1 MPLVVRVVNK
11 KSKARDDGDDNTDST
26 SSGGQEP
33 WKFPQLVTKLKNH
46 FKHVQFRSDLQR
58 RAVEAVLASDR
69 DIYVSMPT
77 GSGKS
82 LIYQLPAVLHDR
94 KFAVVFCPLIAL
106 IQDQL
111 GHLAKL
117 NIRGESINS
126 KITTT
131 ERKRILD
138 DLKTTNP
145 ATKLLYITPELAATP
160 NFRTHLENFHRNG
173 KISYFVVD
181 EAHCVSEWGHDFR
194 TDYLRLGELR
204 TLFRDV
210 PWVALTATAAPKVAT
225 DILKQLNLIRPLT
238 FKNPCF
244 RSNLHYDVQFKEL
257 LDEPFDHLVEFCVE
271 SLGEDWESEKP
282 GDRGCGIIY
291 CRTREMTEDIAT
303 ILTRRGLKA
312 KPYHGG
318 LKGADRDKIQGEW
331 MNGVTPVI
339 VATISFGMGVDKA
352 SVRFIAHWS
361 MSQSVPAYYQ
371 ESGRGGRDGK
381 KAFCRLY
388 HSKGERDALTFLLSK
403 EAGELR
409 AKGKEKE
416 EQAKSLLDSF
426 SAMVKY
432 CEGSTSCRHSYFAG
446 YFGDEEKL
454 VDGCGAMCDHCVDPK
469 GLEVAVQAFSF
480 QNQGIKND
488 TKNVEETEAIKN
500 YVPGST
506 FSAPVNETRSNFGG
520 FTKASQLVVEPKREE
535 HEDNTSK
542 NKRVTAKSNGSELL
556 APPHP
561 VNILNVSLNSSSIFN
576 DSLDIH
582 AVEYDYPTATPT
594 PPQRKFSFSLKQ
606 DSTIGQKKLSD
617 FFNREYGEEDKKKVE
632 LDKKKAEEDII
643 EILDS
648 SGEEEKFSKRNV
660 NSPTAGCT
668 DNSGDPEKV
677 IDIYMDCGDDDL
689 EPKPVPAP
697 VPPPEQTG
705 FKSAKEMLFSFSS
718 SKKSYSSG
726 DISKGGERGS
736 SSSIGR
742 KRGRDEG
749 SGGGG
754 EIKKKLARE
763 YSSQSSR
770 GGNGSKNSSSSKD
783 KPGKQRLISD
793 LFGSHNNKALSPS
806 VPAAPVPSSA
816 QHPKKSSSESGS
828 NSGANNKSTTSTT
841 STSSSVSKNTFSPH
855 KSPQKPPSSSLRS
868 GKIRGNKDHTPSP
881 AKVKA
886 ATADSTEIGK
896 TEMGELIVNCLMPF
910 YRAGKFPNTGGGK
923 DAFKILARDMTHQAC
938 EKKLKDREHVEKFVV
953 NYFKKIDQQG
963 AGGGGSSSSAH
974 PVRHDDEVVKIPQ

>member
-1 MPLVVRVVNK
+1 M
-11 KSKARDDGDDNTDST
+11 
-26 SSGGQEP
+26 E
-33 WKFPQLVTKLKNH
+33 
-46 FKHVQFRSDLQR
+46 
-58 RAVEAVLASDR
+58 LAC
-69 DIYVSMPT
+69 
-77 GSGKS
+77 
-82 LIYQLPAVLHDR
+82 
-94 KFAVVFCPLIAL
+94 FAF
-106 IQDQL
+106 
-111 GHLAKL
+111 
-117 NIRGESINS
+117 
-126 KITTT
+126 
-131 ERKRILD
+131 
-138 DLKTTNP
+138 
-145 ATKLLYITPELAATP
+145 LLYNI
-160 NFRTHLENFHRNG
+160 F
-173 KISYFVVD
+173 
-181 EAHCVSEWGHDFR
+181 
-194 TDYLRLGELR
+194 
-204 TLFRDV
+204 TLF
-210 PWVALTATAAPKVAT
+210 
-225 DILKQLNLIRPLT
+225 IRISIST
-238 FKNPCF
+238 FG
-244 RSNLHYDVQFKEL
+244 VIFKY
-257 LDEPFDHLVEFCVE
+257 FF
-271 SLGEDWESEKP
+271 
-282 GDRGCGIIY
+282 
-291 CRTREMTEDIAT
+291 
-303 ILTRRGLKA
+303 GL
-312 KPYHGG
+312 
-318 LKGADRDKIQGEW
+318 
-331 MNGVTPVI
+331 
-339 VATISFGMGVDKA
+339 
-352 SVRFIAHWS
+352 
-361 MSQSVPAYYQ
+361 
-371 ESGRGGRDGK
+371 
-381 KAFCRLY
+381 
-388 HSKGERDALTFLLSK
+388 FL
-403 EAGELR
+403 
-409 AKGKEKE
+409 
-416 EQAKSLLDSF
+416 
-426 SAMVKY
+426 
-432 CEGSTSCRHSYFAG
+432 
-446 YFGDEEKL
+446 
-454 VDGCGAMCDHCVDPK
+454 
-469 GLEVAVQAFSF
+469 

-938 EKKLKDREHVEKFVV
+938 EKKLKGIK
-953 NYFKKIDQQG
+953 Q
-963 AGGGGSSSSAH
+963 
-974 PVRHDDEVVKIPQ
+974 